1 MKIGITT
8 IFPGNHNY
16 GGMLQA
22 YALPLAIKQIWGGQN
37 QVEQINFE
45 YTRNPLY
52 PTLLSRCRQYSLK
65 QILAK
70 VKEIQVAK
78 KSYLINNQLTK
89 RRALFEDFRK
99 KNIPQSVL
107 YKVDEHEKIGK
118 DYDVLITGSDQV
130 WNPNV
135 IRDVFLLDFP
145 TKAKKVAYAASIAR
159 SSLSNAE
166 KRYMLPRIKDFQHIG
181 VRELSAKKIL
191 DMEKIDCEVVLDPTM
206 LLTKDEWDL
215 VTSERQISEKYVLLY
230 SFSNCELK
238 EEIEEFYNDKGVN
251 VVFIPYV
258 KMCYNSYDGLCG
270 FQKMWDV
277 GPSEFLSLIK
287 YAEHVYTDSFH
298 GSVFS
303 ILFNKQ
309 FTVFERAHKAG
320 KVSMNSRITD
330 LLSTFGLS
338 DRLTSCSLLP
348 EENKIDYTEVE
359 SILGRLRKKSIDWL
373 THSIEA

>member
-8 IFPGNHNY
+8 IFPGNINY

-22 YALPLAIKQIWGGQN
+22 YALPYVIKQIWGGKI

-45 YTRNPLY
+45 YTGNPLY
-52 PTLLSRCRQYSLK
+52 PTLLSRCKQYSLR
-65 QILAK
+65 QIWIKL
-70 VKEIQVAK
+70 KEVRLSR
-78 KSYLINNQLTK
+78 KSYLISGQLTK
-89 RRALFEDFRK
+89 RIALFEEFRK

-107 YKVDEHEKIGK
+107 YKVDEHKEIGK

-145 TKAKKVAYAASIAR
+145 TKAKKIAYAASIAR
-159 SSLSNAE
+159 NSLSDAE
-166 KRYMLPRIKDFQHIG
+166 KKYMLPRIKDFQHVA
-181 VRELSAKKIL
+181 VRELSAKRIL
-191 DMEKIDCEVVLDPTM
+191 DAEKIDSEVVLDPTM
-206 LLTKDEWDL
+206 LLNQNEWSL
-215 VTSERQISEKYVLLY
+215 VASKRLVREKYVLLY

-238 EEIEEFYNDKGVN
+238 KEIESFYSDKGVK

-258 KMCYNSYDGLCG
+258 KMCYNSYDGICR

-287 YAEHVYTDSFH
+287 FAEHVYTDSFH

-309 FTVFERAHKAG
+309 FTVFERVHKAG
-320 KVSMNSRITD
+320 KVSMNSRIID
-330 LLSTFGLS
+330 LLNTFGIS
-338 DRLTSCSLLP
+338 DRLASDTLLP
-348 EENKIDYTEVE
+348 EENIIDYGKVQ
-359 SILGRLRKKSIDWL
+359 SILVQLRKKSIDWL